1 MKEKLLLTVSSLLVA
16 SFAQLNAQELTGTPK
31 ENKTET
37 VTPLGTEPVS
47 VNQIDRQIAAID
59 AKFAY
64 YSKNQA
70 EYDKAKA
77 DGTMD
82 ALETKRQQLVLEK
95 NKSTNQETA
104 IKPIELKVAS
114 SGTVSTVSSAP
125 VETVEHLDYVIK
137 AIDNKVAHVKSD
149 QGENQEALE
158 TGWYDMMAKQ
168 RASLVEK
175 RTALL
180 KSQEESK

>member
-37 VTPLGTEPVS
+37 VTPLGTEPVP

-95 NKSTNQETA
+95 NKSTNTT
-104 IKPIELKVAS
+104 IKPIELKAAS
-114 SGTVSTVSSAP
+114 SGTVSTGNTAP
-125 VETVEHLDYVIK
+125 AETVEHLDYVIK

-149 QGENQEALE
+149 QGENQQALE

-175 RTALL
+175 RTTLL
-180 KSQEESK
+180 KSQEENK